1 MNSENLKNRFA
12 VLKLFDKALESM
24 VVILG
29 GLLLLTLTLLITADV
44 FMRYVLNDP
53 IFGAQDISILF
64 LISIVALS
72 IPYTAR
78 KGLHIFLELLTP
90 ILKPVGNRIA
100 DIIMRFSSAG
110 VLGVMV
116 WRLIHSG
123 AEASDFGE
131 QTQLL
136 KLSFEPFY
144 YILAVG
150 FTLYAINLVLEAV
163 ALMLQESTSQ
173 LVEVEELND

>member
-1 MNSENLKNRFA
+1 MNSENLKNRFGI
-12 VLKLFDKALESM
+12 LKLFDKALES
-24 VVILG
+24 VAIILG
-29 GLLLLTLTLLITADV
+29 GLLLLTLTLLITVDV

-64 LISIVALS
+64 LISVVSLS

-90 ILKPVGNRIA
+90 ILRPLGNRVA

-150 FTLYAINLVLEAV
+150 FALYAINLVLEAIT
-163 ALMLQESTSQ
+163 LMFKDTSQ
-173 LVEVEELND
+173 DLEALND

>member
-1 MNSENLKNRFA
+1 MNSENLKNRFGI
-12 VLKLFDKALESM
+12 LKLFDKALEC
-24 VVILG
+24 VAIILG
-29 GLLLLTLTLLITADV
+29 GLLLLTLTLLITVDV

-64 LISIVALS
+64 LISVVSLS

-90 ILKPVGNRIA
+90 ILRPLGNRVA

-150 FTLYAINLVLEAV
+150 FALYAINLVLEAIT
-163 ALMLQESTSQ
+163 LMFKDTSQ
-173 LVEVEELND
+173 DLEALND